1 MGKGKGPGGMSA
13 KEALLEVIQKQRRIS
28 ASELFEE
35 VKYLG
40 EGMWTD
46 DHISQRMM
54 WHTVN
59 LWPAYIHWPSGERFL
74 FQKEDGFYELYDPGR
89 HGSCHNMPS

>member
-1 MGKGKGPGGMSA
+1 MGRGKAPGGMSA
-13 KEALLEVIQKQRRIS
+13 GEALLEVIQKRRKIS

-35 VKYLG
+35 VKHMG
-40 EGMWTD
+40 QNCWTD
-46 DHISQRMM
+46 DSISQRMM

-74 FQKEDGFYELYDPGR
+74 FHKEDGSYELYEPSR
-89 HGSCHNMPS
+89 HGDFSQ